1 MRIQVEFDLLARLN
15 VLSENGGGI
24 RLRPG
29 VGTDSQTTPR
39 LGRPVREESQV
50 RRENMAVL
58 VIYFDGEAVF
68 EHALSGPITIGRSPE
83 CDLSVRDVRLSR
95 RHCRVEPLGKDW
107 IIADLDSKNGIALDG
122 KPISMRVM
130 QDGDELKM
138 GRTKLVFHVGD
149 TAPARP
155 AEPSDQMEKSGRSKR
170 RPVDP
175 LEALSS
181 TIIEDSPLVS
191 FPRPSPVR
199 RVEHFPTPN
208 PRPRDPDAYIRDGV
222 YSMVQDLISSSWDSI
237 YSSNSRQAAVMV
249 VGTEGRAPNTATAPV
264 EAPAAK
270 PEPNAPKPR
279 RQRSQMTQ
287 AALDLQVAASEHD
300 TAVEP
305 PRMPSIEMEVA
316 SPASSWL
323 GRWWDR
329 LRSLFT
335 RRQVQRPI

>member
-1 MRIQVEFDLLARLN
+1 
-15 VLSENGGGI
+15 
-24 RLRPG
+24 
-29 VGTDSQTTPR
+29 
-39 LGRPVREESQV
+39 
-50 RRENMAVL
+50 MAVL

-68 EHALSGPITIGRSPE
+68 EHPLSGPITIGRSPE
-83 CDLSVRDVRLSR
+83 CDLAVRDVRLSR

-107 IIADLDSKNGIALDG
+107 IVADLDSKNGITLDG
-122 KPISMRVM
+122 KPVSMRVM

-138 GRTKLVFHVGD
+138 GRTKLVFHAGD
-149 TAPARP
+149 TAPVRLD
-155 AEPSDQMEKSGRSKR
+155 EPSEQPEQSGRAKR

-181 TIIEDSPLVS
+181 TLIDESPLVS

-208 PRPRDPDAYIRDGV
+208 PRPRDPDAYVRDGV

-249 VGTEGRAPNTATAPV
+249 VGAEGRAPNGTAVSV
-264 EAPAAK
+264 ETSTTK
-270 PEPNAPKPR
+270 IEPEPPKR
-279 RQRSQMTQ
+279 RRRRPQMTQ
-287 AALDLQVAASEHD
+287 GVLDLQVAAAEHEIV
-300 TAVEP
+300 VEP
-305 PRMPSIEMEVA
+305 TRSPSIEMEVV
-316 SPASSWL
+316 SPASTWL

-335 RRQVQRPI
+335 RRQVQRPA